1 MKYLAILLIAIA
13 SVGCGSRKVE
23 KENFVSEAVE
33 FKQFA
38 SLDTTEIKINTFFNF
53 DSYSIEPIDNSI
65 PMVVDGKSYSN
76 VRIRKEKASSVTNVV
91 EKKRVSEKA
100 SINVVQKTSSDIKV
114 SDKKGLNIFTKISII
129 IIAVSVIA
137 LGVKLSLK

>member
-1 MKYLAILLIAIA
+1 MKYLLILIIFA

-23 KENFVSEAVE
+23 KEKVISEATE

-38 SLDTTEIKINTFFNF
+38 SLDTTEIKTNIVWNA

-65 PMVVDGKSYSN
+65 PMTIDGKSYSN
-76 VRIRKEKASSVTNVV
+76 VRIKKEKASAVTNVV

-100 SINVVQKTSSDIKV
+100 SIKVEQKVSSDVKK
-114 SDKKGLNIFTKISII
+114 SDKKEISTFTKISII
-129 IIAVSVIA
+129 IIAIGIIVLGGKLA
-137 LGVKLSLK
+137 LK

>member
-1 MKYLAILLIAIA
+1 MLMLIA

-23 KENFVSEAVE
+23 KEKIISEVTE

-38 SLDTTEIKINTFFNF
+38 SLDTTEIKTNTIWNA

-76 VRIRKEKASSVTNVV
+76 VRIKKEKSSSVTNIV

-100 SINVVQKTSSDIKV
+100 SIEVKEKVSSELKV
-114 SDKKGLNIFTKISII
+114 SDKKGLDVFTKISII
-129 IIAVSVIA
+129 VIA
-137 LGVKLSLK
+137 ISIIVLGGKFALK

>member
-1 MKYLAILLIAIA
+1 MKYLLMLMLIA

-23 KENFVSEAVE
+23 KEKIISEVTE

-38 SLDTTEIKINTFFNF
+38 SLDTTEIKTNTIWNA

-65 PMVVDGKSYSN
+65 PMVIDGRSYSN
-76 VRIRKEKASSVTNVV
+76 VRIKKEKSSSVTNIV

-100 SINVVQKTSSDIKV
+100 SIEVKEKVSSELKV
-114 SDKKGLNIFTKISII
+114 SDKKGLDVFTKISII
-129 IIAVSVIA
+129 VIA
-137 LGVKLSLK
+137 ISIIVLGGKFALK

>member
-1 MKYLAILLIAIA
+1 MLIA

-23 KENFVSEAVE
+23 KEKIISEVTE

-38 SLDTTEIKINTFFNF
+38 SLDTTEIKTNTIWNA

-76 VRIRKEKASSVTNVV
+76 VRIKKEKASSVSNVV

-100 SINVVQKTSSDIKV
+100 SIEVKEKVSSELKV
-114 SDKKGLNIFTKISII
+114 SDKKGLDVFTKISII
-129 IIAVSVIA
+129 VIA
-137 LGVKLSLK
+137 ISIIVLGGKFALK

>member
-1 MKYLAILLIAIA
+1 MKYLLIFMLIA

-23 KENFVSEAVE
+23 KEKVVSEVTE

-38 SLDTTEIKINTFFNF
+38 SLDTTEIKTNTVWNA

-65 PMVVDGKSYSN
+65 PMLVDGKSYSN
-76 VRIRKEKASSVTNVV
+76 VRIKREKASAVTNVV

-100 SINVVQKTSSDIKV
+100 SIEVKEKVSSELKV
-114 SDKKGLNIFTKISII
+114 SDKKGLDIFTKISII
-129 IIAVSVIA
+129 VIA
-137 LGVKLSLK
+137 IGIIVLGGKFALK

>member
-1 MKYLAILLIAIA
+1 MKYLLMLMLIA

-23 KENFVSEAVE
+23 KEKIISEVTE

-38 SLDTTEIKINTFFNF
+38 SLDTTEIKTNTIWNA

-76 VRIRKEKASSVTNVV
+76 VRIKKEKASSVSNVV

-100 SINVVQKTSSDIKV
+100 SIEVKEKVSSELKV
-114 SDKKGLNIFTKISII
+114 SDKKGLDVFTKISII
-129 IIAVSVIA
+129 VIA
-137 LGVKLSLK
+137 ISIIVLGGKFALK